1 MTDAVL
7 FSSGSTEWT
16 TPDALYERYN
26 ERWQFTLDA
35 AATHENAKAPMYC
48 TAGGTYVASDV
59 ARFKAD
65 GTDAL
70 DRKIDEPPQYHTAD
84 GLAFGWHTAA
94 PLAMAPRARIWVNCP
109 YGRGDQGAG
118 PWVAKMRREAEVYG
132 ALVVGLLPART
143 DTAWFHDHVIGKAKI
158 EFLRG
163 RVHFERTYDCCE
175 HEQDRHVGPSET
187 DDPMCQLCTE
197 TRRHRYHRAGDSDP
211 APFPSLV
218 ATWGA

>member
-7 FSSGSTEWT
+7 FSSGSTEWR
-16 TPDALYERYN
+16 TPDDLYQRYN

-35 AATHENAKAPMYC
+35 AATHENYKAPMYC
-48 TAGGTYVASDV
+48 TAEGTYVAAEV
-59 ARFKAD
+59 QLAREGD
-65 GTDAL
+65 GEI
-70 DRKIDEPPQYHTAD
+70 RPHEPPQHHSAD
-84 GLAFGWHTAA
+84 GLTFGWHTAA
-94 PLAMAPRARIWVNCP
+94 PLAMAPRARIWVNPP

-143 DTAWFHDHVIGKAKI
+143 DTKWFHDDVIGKAKI

-175 HEQDRHVGPSET
+175 HDAKVHDLRAPALCNDCIAYT
-187 DDPMCQLCTE
+187 DTHE
-197 TRRHRYHRAGDSDP
+197 HRYHRAGDSDP